1 MRPLALAIVAAAVV
15 SAAPGRSEDVGS
27 TLEGEASGV
36 AKRVDRG
43 TALKLGAERGPG
55 VATAAAALP
64 GGTQAK
70 EVAHATLV
78 LPPRLSIG
86 AGRRFG
92 PDAGFE
98 LQLGA
103 MLDIPLG
110 PVGSAR
116 ANTATAHLAAVSADV
131 RRARLDGALA
141 AGVAWSRGLEARD
154 VLKLRATSAA
164 HAKTI
169 HDLAKIRVKS
179 GAGQPVEG
187 ALAAAEVGLAG
198 AQTLDAEG
206 SLVDALA
213 ELRLAIAVPA
223 GDPIELAGDS
233 CGADE
238 PLVEEKAALAAAKD
252 QNPTLVLARARA
264 ASSRTEVKLVSATLT
279 PTLGVGVTFL
289 RGSLGEQVWL
299 GTVSFPL
306 PFADPAGF
314 ERARAFGLADVA
326 DAEVKRV
333 EVQLEKEVHVAV
345 HDQKHTREVR
355 DKLASDAIVPARE
368 ALRLAKIQFESGTE
382 AVTLVLLS
390 RQRLIAIEEQHVHA
404 CGEAVRAD
412 LRLLRLMGR
421 LP

>member
-1 MRPLALAIVAAAVV
+1 MRPLALAVVAAAVV
-15 SAAPGRSEDVGS
+15 SAAPGWSDEPAH
-27 TLEGEASGV
+27 EEMV
-36 AKRVDRG
+36 AAKAVDRG
-43 TALKLGAERGPG
+43 TALKLGAARGPG

-64 GGTQAK
+64 GGAQAK

-78 LPPRLSIG
+78 LPPRVSLG

-103 MLDIPLG
+103 MLEIPLG

-116 ANTATAHLAAVSADV
+116 AATATAHLDSVAADV
-131 RRARLDGALA
+131 KRARLDGALA
-141 AGVAWSRGLEARD
+141 AGVAWSRALEAKQ
-154 VLKLRATSAA
+154 VLALRGTSAS
-164 HAKTI
+164 HAKAI

-198 AQTLDAEG
+198 AQVLDAEG
-206 SLVDALA
+206 LLVDALA
-213 ELRLAIAVPA
+213 ELRLAIAIPA
-223 GDPIELAGDS
+223 GDAVEVTGES

-264 ASSRTEVKLVSATLT
+264 ASSRTEVKLVSATLA
-279 PTLGVGVTFL
+279 PTLGVGVSFL

-314 ERARAFGLADVA
+314 ERARALGLADVA
-326 DAEVKRV
+326 DAEVQRV
-333 EVQLEKEVHVAV
+333 EAQLAKEVHVAV

-355 DKLASDAIVPARE
+355 DKLGSDAIVPARE
-368 ALRLAKIQFESGTE
+368 ALRLAKLQFESGTE
-382 AVTLVLLS
+382 VVTLVLLA

-404 CGEAVRAD
+404 CGEVVRAD